1 MQARIQQWFQRIRPL
16 TAQLRHGLEWFIQ
29 GMRRSW
35 QWFNSLD
42 IPLSAIQWILL
53 FYAIFSIGYITATPI
68 FEANDEIWHFGY
80 LQRLRETGS
89 LPQPALDGSE
99 TIYAQHGGQPP
110 LYYGLMALLTSP
122 FHIDD
127 AAVYRRLNPH
137 VRANQPD
144 SFGNKNL
151 TVHDESRS
159 MLTGT
164 GLVVLMIRGFGLVLG
179 AGTIVMIHKI
189 SRYIAPQRPT
199 VAFAAAAITAFN
211 PMFIFVSASV
221 SNDSLAMILNAALVL
236 LMLRTLRDSFNLQY
250 TLAIGLLFGL
260 TSITKLTSIVLWPVL
275 IGLGIVVYY
284 RTKDRR
290 GLLWFLLSLF
300 IFWGLIAAWWHIR
313 NLQLYGEPFGMM
325 TMANI
330 AGPRGA
336 AFSLANLFAEYQQFR
351 MSYWGLFGALNI
363 QITAIFY
370 ILLDLMTFLSVIG
383 CALLVLQLLAIRDFA
398 YARYE
403 LRHLLLLLSILM
415 LLWMGVLYWSAVAQ
429 TAQGRVLFPLIAVI
443 SPIIAVGFVETV
455 WWIVFSLRPPNLEF
469 VRAGD
474 AVPKE
479 LLHETMLWPLR
490 FLGIVALLAPFT
502 VIANQY
508 AIPEP
513 LSALPD
519 NARPVYAEFGDA
531 ALIGY
536 KRINR
541 RYVPGDRVRVT
552 LYWEVRAQSEQD
564 HSIYLSLVDDNRQE
578 IGRYASYPGAGSLR
592 TSQWKAGAIYADEYI
607 IPIDA
612 DAFGR
617 YPFDLQVKWE
627 NLARGEPIA
636 ATNLEGDSIE
646 PVLLD
651 AGAVV
656 YLRAQP
662 ASPGFAEI
670 ATELQPNFDDVI
682 RLQEFLIDADRN
694 EVILNWKAES
704 TPSENYTVFMH
715 MLDEGGNIVEQADAP
730 PRLPTAYWRWGE
742 SYLTYHSFPADFNML
757 EHTIIVG
764 WYLNDGL
771 TYPRAEYR
779 IQTETEEELFFD
791 SYTLSWDLAYKT
803 FELTEEAKPQV
814 TMDPN
819 ESSQSETK
827 TPQTGGSP

>member
-1 MQARIQQWFQRIRPL
+1 MQAHIQQWFQRIRPL
-16 TAQLRHGLEWFIQ
+16 TARLRLGLEWFIK
-29 GMRRSW
+29 GMRHSW
-35 QWFNSLD
+35 LWFNSLD

-53 FYAIFSIGYITATPI
+53 FYIIFGIGYITATPI

-80 LQRLRETGS
+80 LQYLRETGS
-89 LPQPALDGSE
+89 LPQQELDGSE
-99 TIYAQHGGQPP
+99 TIYAQHGSQPP

-127 AAVYRRLNPH
+127 ADVYRRLNPH

-159 MLTGT
+159 ILTGT
-164 GLVVLMIRGFGLVLG
+164 GLTVLMIRGFGLVLG

-189 SRYIAPQRPT
+189 SGYIAPQRPT

-260 TSITKLTSIVLWPVL
+260 SSITKLTSLVLWPVL
-275 IGLGIVVYY
+275 IGLGIFVYY

-290 GLLWFLLSLF
+290 GLLLFLFSLF

-325 TMANI
+325 TMADI
-330 AGPRGA
+330 TGPRGA

-363 QITAIFY
+363 QIAAIFY
-370 ILLDLMTFLSVIG
+370 ILLDLMTFFSVIG

-403 LRHLLLLLSILM
+403 LRHLLLLLSILI
-415 LLWMGVLYWSAVAQ
+415 LLWMGVLYWSTLIQ

-443 SPIIAVGFVETV
+443 SPIIAAGFVETV

-513 LSALPD
+513 LLALPD

-552 LYWEVRAQSEQD
+552 LYWKVLAQSEQD
-564 HSIYLSLVDDNRQE
+564 HSVYLSLMDDNRQE

-592 TSQWKAGAIYADEYI
+592 TSKWKVGVIYADEYI
-607 IPIDA
+607 IPIDSS
-612 DAFGR
+612 AFGR
-617 YPFDLQVKWE
+617 YPFDLQVRWE
-627 NLARGEPIA
+627 NLARNDPIA
-636 ATNLEGDSIE
+636 ATNLEGDPIE
-646 PVLLD
+646 PILLD
-651 AGAVV
+651 VGAVV
-656 YLRAQP
+656 SLRAQP

-715 MLDEGGNIVEQADAP
+715 MLDESGNIVEQADAP

-771 TYPRAEYR
+771 TYPRAEHR
-779 IQTETEEELFFD
+779 IQTEAEEEIFFD
-791 SYTLSWDLAYKT
+791 SYILPWDLAYET

-819 ESSQSETK
+819 KSSQSETE